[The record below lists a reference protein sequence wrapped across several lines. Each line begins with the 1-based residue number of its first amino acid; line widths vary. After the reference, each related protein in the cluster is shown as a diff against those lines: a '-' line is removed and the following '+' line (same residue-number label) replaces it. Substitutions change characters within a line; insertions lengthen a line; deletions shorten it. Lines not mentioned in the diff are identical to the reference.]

1 VAPPSGQAIRADA
14 MAEVERLFN
23 DYVAEHRAGGE
34 ADPVAYLD
42 QAEEGERGELAA
54 LIDAYLARAPGREW
68 DREAFAGSAAERLSD
83 AVAQS
88 LQGVSGTWPVVL
100 PRLRHRAQVTRGELV
115 RRLAAALE
123 ASDREA
129 KVGGY
134 YHEMERG
141 LLPSGGVST
150 RVLEALG
157 EIVGATGEFLRRAG
171 QPLGAGGAPSPGEV
185 YARASRPGAPAK
197 DSEAADAAAEPAARP
212 AEARD
217 EVDELFTGGP

>member
-1 VAPPSGQAIRADA
+1 
-14 MAEVERLFN
+14 MAELERLFS

-34 ADPVAYLD
+34 ANPTAYLD
-42 QAEEGERGELAA
+42 RAEEGERAELAA
-54 LIDAYLARAPGREW
+54 LIDAYLARAPGRSW

-83 AVAQS
+83 SVAQS

-115 RRLAAALE
+115 RRLATALG
-123 ASDREA
+123 ASDRER

-141 LLPSGGVST
+141 LLPSAGVSA

-171 QPLGAGGAPSPGEV
+171 EPLGAGGEAEPGEV
-185 YARASRPGAPAK
+185 YARTGRTDARDRGA
-197 DSEAADAAAEPAARP
+197 DSAAAPAARR
-212 AEARD
+212 AEVRD

>member
-1 VAPPSGQAIRADA
+1 
-14 MAEVERLFN
+14 MAEIERLFT
-23 DYVAEHRAGGE
+23 DYVAEHRGGGE

-42 QAEEGERGELAA
+42 RAEEAERRELAA
-54 LIDAYLARAPGREW
+54 LIDAYLARTPGRPW

-115 RRLAAALE
+115 RRLAATLE

-141 LLPSGGVST
+141 LLPSAGVSA

-171 QPLGAGGAPSPGEV
+171 EPLGTGEAPSPGEV
-185 YARASRPGAPAK
+185 YARASRPGAPAVDGEVA
-197 DSEAADAAAEPAARP
+197 DSPAEPAARS